1 MTSRREEII
10 QLLSDRTART
20 VAQIARELGID
31 RANVSN
37 KLYSSRRTFVKVGAT
52 AEGREMLWSLRELT
66 DIGSVPRIQNSQQTN
81 TMDQAIERETN
92 RLRNQELTRELSQL
106 QRTEAKRQQYI
117 RSIEQSLAPYAPTEL
132 VPASLQY
139 DDLSPHSW
147 VLQFS
152 DWHVGQSTPIQT
164 TGGVY
169 EQTTEITRWQ
179 VERMVNALRSI
190 HSVQKNGYEIK
201 KILVVFNGDLLEN
214 DQMRASQARG
224 IDRLV
229 TQQAV
234 EVFDLMGY
242 TLRQLLTFPGVE
254 EIEVHN
260 VGGNHDRTSQKPGNA
275 GLGELDYVD
284 TYSWL
289 VGSLLTR
296 ALSDEPRIKMT
307 NWETYFGYT
316 EFCGQR
322 IIFEHGS
329 SVRLGVG
336 SYGGVPWYPVVN
348 GANKLM
354 DMLGG
359 AELVM
364 MGHVHQP
371 AVLPIKQ
378 RTWLV
383 MNGSL
388 PATTS
393 WVQATMK
400 SVREPTQWLLNLH
413 EEHGVVEFHPIYA
426 PPASFRR
433 DGSIWTPQ

>member
-1 MTSRREEII
+1 MANYNQKKFEQIVREVIGRGGSGAEADHLAREAGLNYAPTYVYNCAKKLGLSFLGSRVTAPVEETEKTINHVITHEIEQQRRRE
-10 QLLSDRTART
+10 LA
-20 VAQIARELGID
+20 
-31 RANVSN
+31 
-37 KLYSSRRTFVKVGAT
+37 K
-52 AEGREMLWSLRELT
+52 
-66 DIGSVPRIQNSQQTN
+66 
-81 TMDQAIERETN
+81 
-92 RLRNQELTRELSQL
+92 ELSQL
-106 QRTEAKRQQYI
+106 QRTEAKRQQYV
-117 RSIEQSLAPYAPTEL
+117 RTIESSLAPFEPTPL
-132 VPASLQY
+132 VPQREDYSG
-139 DDLSPHSW
+139 LSPHSW
-147 VLQFS
+147 LIQFS

-179 VERMVNALRSI
+179 VEQMVGALRSI
-190 HSVQKNGYEIK
+190 HAVQQKAYEIK

-234 EVFDLMGY
+234 EVFDLMAY
-242 TLRQLLTFPGVE
+242 MLRQLLTLPGVE

-260 VGGNHDRTSQKPGNA
+260 VGGNHDRTSTKPGNA

-289 VGSLLTR
+289 VGSLLAR
-296 ALSDEPRIKMT
+296 ALADEPRIKIT
-307 NWETYFGYT
+307 NWETFFGYT
-316 EFCGQR
+316 QFCGQR
-322 IIFEHGS
+322 VIFEHGS

-336 SYGGVPWYPVVN
+336 SYGGIPWYPVVN

-359 AELVM
+359 AELVL

-371 AVLPIKQ
+371 AVIPLKQ

-400 SVREPTQWLLNLH
+400 SIREPTQWLLNLH

-426 PPASFRR
+426 PPASFRKR
-433 DGSIWTPQ
+433 GSIWVPDGNDA